1 MTIDREAA
9 ASSLSA
15 IEHAER
21 RTGQAILYG
30 VASAFLILW
39 GTLTTAGYIL
49 GLLWPRHAGNIW
61 AVLMAAGFAIT
72 IAMTRRNRP
81 GLTKTQKALGWR
93 LVCAQFALMGYGLT
107 VVTTLGPFTGR
118 QLDAFWPL
126 LFMLGYVLAGIWVGL
141 FFVLSGISIAAL
153 TVIGYIFSGPWFP
166 LWMAII
172 NGGGLL
178 FGGLWLRHRGASL

>member
-1 MTIDREAA
+1 MTLDREAA

-15 IEHAER
+15 IEQAER

-39 GTLTTAGYIL
+39 GVLTTAGYL
-49 GLLWPRHAGNIW
+49 MGLLWPRHAPDIW
-61 AVLMAAGFAIT
+61 AALMAAGFGLT
-72 IAMTRRNRP
+72 IVMTRRNRQ
-81 GLTKTQKALGWR
+81 GLTKSQKALGWR
-93 LVCAQFALMGYGLT
+93 LVCAQFALMGYGLS

-141 FFVLSGISIAAL
+141 FFVLSGITIAAL
-153 TVIGYIFSGPWFP
+153 TIIGYFFSDQWFP
-166 LWMAII
+166 LWMAVV

-178 FGGLWLRHRGASL
+178 LGGLWLRRQGASL